1 VKRILTPNPLDED
14 SKFEQAFCLLTEDHA
29 FWTHRLPKAT
39 NFDCNIIEALV
50 KEGHTPTWR
59 LTTDTKTGKV
69 IESVPLTRALCADVS
84 VPVDLQAPLPEKADI
99 TTKVWYGE
107 AELPEKD
114 PKLRRNL
121 RKGIQTAAAI
131 LLLEAVTFMNCA
143 SQWSGHWTQRYYGT
157 GQADLWEVCGTHG
170 KVTETAWLQGWRP
183 LEPLYTAHFTDSTKD
198 YIKWTLEDRAPRLTV
213 IESPAKFW
221 TYNVTQPLNA
231 TRTREKK
238 LREKVTPFLEI
249 ANEII
254 NKQLEDKHD
263 FVLEIPNNS
272 MQTHKLVKSLI
283 VKPENFIGITN
294 RRTFI
299 TSAEAIAD
307 SIHEAKPLTM
317 SKQLPT
323 SVANRIM
330 IGFARHL
337 QLHEPERL
345 QNLVRALD
353 RRVRATQMWT
363 HDTLL
368 EMHETFGFNSSIF

>member
-1 VKRILTPNPLDED
+1 
-14 SKFEQAFCLLTEDHA
+14 
-29 FWTHRLPKAT
+29 
-39 NFDCNIIEALV
+39 
-50 KEGHTPTWR
+50 
-59 LTTDTKTGKV
+59 
-69 IESVPLTRALCADVS
+69 
-84 VPVDLQAPLPEKADI
+84 LQAPLPEKTDI

-107 AELPEKD
+107 AEPPSKD

-183 LEPLYTAHFTDSTKD
+183 LEPLCTAHFTDSTKD
-198 YIKWTLEDRAPRLTV
+198 YIKNTLEDRAPRLTM

-221 TYNVTQPLNA
+221 TYNVTQPPNA

-238 LREKVTPFLEI
+238 VREKVTPFLEI

-299 TSAEAIAD
+299 TSAEGIAD
-307 SIHEAKPLTM
+307 AIHEAKPLTI
-317 SKQLPT
+317 SKHLPT
-323 SVANRIM
+323 S
-330 IGFARHL
+330 FL
-337 QLHEPERL
+337 QTR
-345 QNLVRALD
+345 
-353 RRVRATQMWT
+353 
-363 HDTLL
+363 
-368 EMHETFGFNSSIF
+368 S